1 MVLKVF
7 QKVSELA
14 HISYFLRTQ
23 QILPRLSLLWGLVLM
38 FLIGLLTFTPEPAA
52 AILRQHQD
60 APGVMRYHSQQSLP
74 DESGNAWQV
83 ILFKEITPS
92 QPTRFNLRLVGFPG
106 IAEVSHPQ
114 LLEMVTAGGKVITAP
129 DAFPQGAP
137 ASNVGQYDFTDV
149 LNRLQADESLTV
161 SIPLKGEKTLA
172 LEIPQSLVTEWQWLA
187 TEIK

>member
-23 QILPRLSLLWGLVLM
+23 QILPRLSLLWGLVLV
-38 FLIGLLTFTPEPAA
+38 FLIGLFTFTPKPAA

-83 ILFKEITPS
+83 ILFKEIIPS

-106 IAEVSHPQ
+106 ITEVSHPQ
-114 LLEMVTAGGKVITAP
+114 LLELITAKGKVLTAP
-129 DAFPQGAP
+129 DVFPQAAP
-137 ASNVGQYDFTDV
+137 APNVGQYDFTDV
-149 LNRLQADESLTV
+149 LHRLQADESLTV
-161 SIPLKGEKTLA
+161 SIPVKGEKTLT